1 MKFLLFLVLGADI
14 CKGSR
19 ESYTSL
25 VNNSLVL
32 FCFTIKFS
40 EFFMLTGLS
49 TVIQLLNS
57 ACTLCLQ
64 YVTS

>member
-1 MKFLLFLVLGADI
+1 MFLPSLNEVSSFLVLGADL

-25 VNNSLVL
+25 VNNSLGF

-40 EFFMLTGLS
+40 EFFTLT
-49 TVIQLLNS
+49 
-57 ACTLCLQ
+57 
-64 YVTS
+64 